1 MPSIPIEMAGL
12 LAMKNVLVYN
22 NDLQAMA
29 ALEAAME
36 TLQKR
41 GSPDRSSYSLTK
53 IIAIDEEDLN
63 LKLHLIMIEPF
74 NELLAGKITGDEF
87 ISIVTPIS
95 NAVTRKLMESIQF
108 PNPQNFLL
116 DYYYHLLDNL
126 GIIYLWYYYQYVH
139 QNRKFLY
146 LYQVQLYHHHDT
158 FQISLFP

>member
-1 MPSIPIEMAGL
+1 MAGL

-108 PNPQNFLL
+108 PMT
-116 DYYYHLLDNL
+116 
-126 GIIYLWYYYQYVH
+126 ITV
-139 QNRKFLY
+139 
-146 LYQVQLYHHHDT
+146 
-158 FQISLFP
+158 